1 VTSELK
7 DDTSRLLER
16 LHILKNK
23 LNTSTITN
31 NPSSTALINAVAT
44 SNDIS
49 KELKEI
55 LILLHT
61 TTTTENLADRVSAFK
76 INLEL
81 TETSEEIIALQ
92 NKLIN
97 RLVITPLVQP
107 KKTLVFDILKLYK
120 APITAVGMFI
130 TLWGLAMIDHD
141 TMFELLKKIPEL
153 FKRIL

>member
-1 VTSELK
+1 MTSELK

-16 LHILKNK
+16 LHTLKNK

-61 TTTTENLADRVSAFK
+61 TTTTENLADRLSAFK

-107 KKTLVFDILKLYK
+107 KKTLVLDILKLYK
-120 APITAVGMFI
+120 APISAAVIFT
-130 TLWGLAMIDHD
+130 TLWGLAVIDHD

>member
-16 LHILKNK
+16 LHTLKNK

-61 TTTTENLADRVSAFK
+61 TTTTENLADRLSAFK

-107 KKTLVFDILKLYK
+107 KKTLVLDILKLYK
-120 APITAVGMFI
+120 APISAAVIFT
-130 TLWGLAMIDHD
+130 TLWGLAVIDHD